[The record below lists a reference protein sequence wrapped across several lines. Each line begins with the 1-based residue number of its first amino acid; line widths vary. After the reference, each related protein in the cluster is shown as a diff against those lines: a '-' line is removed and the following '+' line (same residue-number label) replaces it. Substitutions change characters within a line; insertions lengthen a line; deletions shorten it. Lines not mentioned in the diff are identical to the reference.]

1 MTNLTSDMIHSTL
14 KVLLLL
20 LTAFTLANAVDSP
33 KPASKV
39 TKSVSDVMPFCLI
52 CVMGDDDG
60 NMSWVG
66 MSPENASEAFG
77 DTAAELI
84 QYFSKLPQERK
95 KEGIYIWGS
104 LAHLKD
110 AEASKAHMTDFQ
122 AKRFADPAW
131 LEAERSYI
139 AKLAAAC
146 RNAGVPL
153 WINTAING
161 GREKHIEFKKLT
173 Q

>member
-1 MTNLTSDMIHSTL
+1 MTNLTGDMIHSTHRI
-14 KVLLLL
+14 LLLL
-20 LTAFTLANAVDSP
+20 LTAFTMANAVDVP
-33 KPASKV
+33 KAATTV
-39 TKSVSDVMPFCLI
+39 TKSLSEVIPFCLI
-52 CVMGDDDG
+52 GLEGDDDG
-60 NMSWVG
+60 NMGWVA
-66 MSPENASEAFG
+66 MSPENSSEALG

-95 KEGIYIWGS
+95 KKGIHIWGS

-110 AEASKAHMTDFQ
+110 AESSKAHMTDFQ
-122 AKRFADPAW
+122 ANRIADPKL

-139 AKLAAAC
+139 AKLTAAC
-146 RNAGVPL
+146 RKAGVSL

-161 GREKHIEFKKLT
+161 SRENMEFNKLT